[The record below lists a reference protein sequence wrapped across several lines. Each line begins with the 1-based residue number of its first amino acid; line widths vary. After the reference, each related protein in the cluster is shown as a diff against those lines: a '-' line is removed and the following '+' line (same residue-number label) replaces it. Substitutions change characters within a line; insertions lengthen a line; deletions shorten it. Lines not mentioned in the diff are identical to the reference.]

1 MLNKL
6 AKKFITALILAIVV
20 LSLSGCRESMV
31 IQEIIYD
38 QASEDIDFQNDLK
51 IAKSD
56 ENSQNEDENMPTKKN
71 KENKEKNKEEHQA
84 SKKGDKDNNGSAS
97 NTTYNKNSKNND
109 KNNTNGTKT
118 GNNGESSTPSD
129 DNTTAGPS
137 DNPNDRQIYDGN
149 GNIVDLPEE
158 VNSVVVTGS
167 AASIVQM
174 LGGKSIISGSSSSFT
189 SNALARQVFEAE
201 DIGNTKTLWDGD
213 GSSVMSSSNFENLLK
228 MKPDVC
234 VTISGQNSF
243 SSSQLSTLKSKNIAV
258 VTLPALTSSDNIQT
272 AVNVVGD
279 MIGDR
284 SGEEGGVNAKELATD
299 YEKYC
304 NNLISEV
311 KQKTGLFTWNNID
324 FNTGEKTANNTASD
338 GQYTLYISQW
348 SESAYKITNSSGTT
362 LFKDNTGVAVAPKGY
377 SDSPL
382 SYYLSVAG
390 VCNNGARF
398 VRNQKSQYAVSP
410 FNRNVFKHS
419 TGEFEF
425 YGDSNESFVRAWNGG
440 SIDVGL
446 GESKFKSIIVDSQTI
461 KNKIQSSDS
470 WKYYG
475 KATVNNVTDYG
486 FVADDGSMV
495 TSYIRGDYN
504 IYVNPYGV
512 ESWTDGSV
520 ESVLETIW
528 TAWKFHGAYTESD
541 VKNELKEFYSKFYR
555 YDLSDS
561 QAESILAG
569 K

>member
-20 LSLSGCRESMV
+20 LSLSGCWESMV

-486 FVADDGSMV
+486 FVADDGSMI

>member
-486 FVADDGSMV
+486 FVADDGSMI

>member
-1 MLNKL
+1 M
-6 AKKFITALILAIVV
+6 
-20 LSLSGCRESMV
+20 
-31 IQEIIYD
+31 
-38 QASEDIDFQNDLK
+38 
-51 IAKSD
+51 
-56 ENSQNEDENMPTKKN
+56 
-71 KENKEKNKEEHQA
+71 
-84 SKKGDKDNNGSAS
+84 
-97 NTTYNKNSKNND
+97 
-109 KNNTNGTKT
+109 
-118 GNNGESSTPSD
+118 
-129 DNTTAGPS
+129 
-137 DNPNDRQIYDGN
+137 
-149 GNIVDLPEE
+149 DLPEE

-486 FVADDGSMV
+486 FVADDGSMI

>member
-56 ENSQNEDENMPTKKN
+56 ENSQNEDENMPTKNN

-486 FVADDGSMV
+486 FVADDGSMI